1 MTCEMLVEIKIENGL
16 KVDKIKQKTF
26 IEEVKSIEDDLIIF
40 KNTDP
45 LVESHAILHKDAAKK
60 QYWYSE
66 DYIADNKREAIY
78 YGPILKMTLSGS
90 YTS

>member
-16 KVDKIKQKTF
+16 EVNKIKQKTF
-26 IEEVKSIEDDLIIF
+26 IEEVESIKDDVIIF
-40 KNTDP
+40 KNTSQS
-45 LVESHAILHKDAAKK
+45 VEIGAILHKNNARK

-66 DYIADNKREAIY
+66 DCIEDNKREVIY
-78 YGPILKMTLSGS
+78 YGPILKMTLSGY